1 MLSSVAPREMRK
13 KSGGYRLIVYG
24 GELWASIPLKA
35 TVLKQNCGVR
45 EGGGRG
51 CVIMSFGAALGASVR
66 EDFFQR
72 KSASVV
78 TCRDFGM
85 CSWSWGLGWLAF
97 DCTEKR

>member
-13 KSGGYRLIVYG
+13 KSGGCRLIVYG
-24 GELWASIPLKA
+24 GAFWGSIPLKA

-51 CVIMSFGAALGASVR
+51 CVIMSFGVALGASVR

-78 TCRDFGM
+78 ACIAFGL
-85 CSWSWGLGWLAF
+85 CSSSWGLG
-97 DCTEKR
+97 